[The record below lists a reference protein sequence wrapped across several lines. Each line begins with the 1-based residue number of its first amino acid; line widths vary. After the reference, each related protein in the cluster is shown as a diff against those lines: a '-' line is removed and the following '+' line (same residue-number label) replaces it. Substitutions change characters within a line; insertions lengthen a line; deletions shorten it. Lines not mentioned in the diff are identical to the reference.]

1 MSVAADV
8 VRGVL
13 CVGVLA
19 GLAVVA
25 RYALVLVLG
34 WWELV
39 EPGFAA
45 MVDGV
50 RFVAE
55 LVRRLLGLVVIGVGM
70 RIIRLGDWIALV
82 PREVIH
88 E

>member
-13 CVGVLA
+13 LFGAGVGLAALLRHLPVLA
-19 GLAVVA
+19 
-25 RYALVLVLG
+25 LG
-34 WWELV
+34 WWDLV

-50 RFVAE
+50 RFVVG

-70 RIIRLGDWIALV
+70 RIIRVGDWIALV